1 MLEIFDMANNGYL
14 ISGVCSSSSDYLNSV
29 YCPQKNPSWYYSRIE
44 FSSAATNKPYFVC
57 GSSSSQSYLLSPA
70 FNCEIPGPI
79 PPSTIPTVADGIS
92 LGWQAGA
99 ALILVGCIL
108 FLKKALK

>member
-1 MLEIFDMANNGYL
+1 MANNGFL
-14 ISGVCSSSSDYLNSV
+14 SGDTCLTPSQYAITYCVGKPTGFNNTSTNGFICDATEKWVRASPSV
-29 YCPQKNPSWYYSRIE
+29 Y
-44 FSSAATNKPYFVC
+44 
-57 GSSSSQSYLLSPA
+57 
-70 FNCEIPGPI
+70 NCEILGP
-79 PPSTIPTVADGIS
+79 PAPPLPSTIPTVADGIT

>member
-1 MLEIFDMANNGYL
+1 MANNGYL
-14 ISGVCSSSSDYLNSV
+14 VDSVCVGDVQAKFVLSCPSGTYIFYNGYVLPSSLGSGTCYSKNISTGALTALKTVPVPVFD
-29 YCPQKNPSWYYSRIE
+29 
-44 FSSAATNKPYFVC
+44 
-57 GSSSSQSYLLSPA
+57 
-70 FNCEIPGPI
+70 CEIPGPI
-79 PPSTIPTVADGIS
+79 PPSKIPTVADGIA

>member
-1 MLEIFDMANNGYL
+1 MEPKV
-14 ISGVCSSSSDYLNSV
+14 ISN
-29 YCPQKNPSWYYSRIE
+29 
-44 FSSAATNKPYFVC
+44 
-57 GSSSSQSYLLSPA
+57 
-70 FNCEIPGPI
+70 
-79 PPSTIPTVADGIS
+79 IPTVADGIT

>member
-1 MLEIFDMANNGYL
+1 MANNGYYVGQSCSSVKEKSISICSL
-14 ISGVCSSSSDYLNSV
+14 ANPANDYAIPHFRFGSVSSANVQCYSSVSGVRV
-29 YCPQKNPSWYYSRIE
+29 TYSI
-44 FSSAATNKPYFVC
+44 
-57 GSSSSQSYLLSPA
+57 PA
-70 FNCEIPGPI
+70 FDCEIGIDPASI
-79 PPSTIPTVADGIS
+79 KIPTVADGIT

>member
-1 MLEIFDMANNGYL
+1 MANNGYL
-14 ISGVCSSSSDYLNSV
+14 FGNTCFPNPVPLSSCPLGTTVVGIFSSDLGSNFYRYSCYIGSGDVLTFTKSVIIPLNPNCDISI
-29 YCPQKNPSWYYSRIE
+29 PSS
-44 FSSAATNKPYFVC
+44 
-57 GSSSSQSYLLSPA
+57 
-70 FNCEIPGPI
+70 
-79 PPSTIPTVADGIS
+79 IPTVADGIT

>member
-1 MLEIFDMANNGYL
+1 MANNGYL
-14 ISGVCSSSSDYLNSV
+14 VGLTCTGDVFQKTITLCPSGTTYLIHGYYKSSGLQNAACYNS
-29 YCPQKNPSWYYSRIE
+29 
-44 FSSAATNKPYFVC
+44 AFVNL
-57 GSSSSQSYLLSPA
+57 GNVPNAS
-70 FNCEIPGPI
+70 FDCEILGPP
-79 PPSTIPTVADGIS
+79 PPSTIPTVADGIT

>member
-1 MLEIFDMANNGYL
+1 MANNGYL
-14 ISGVCSSSSDYLNSV
+14 VGSVCVTETEYVSSVLCPSLKPDFTYYRIQIGPSVSHLFYCLNNTSNYVGNSSLYNCDL
-29 YCPQKNPSWYYSRIE
+29 
-44 FSSAATNKPYFVC
+44 SSAST
-57 GSSSSQSYLLSPA
+57 
-70 FNCEIPGPI
+70 
-79 PPSTIPTVADGIS
+79 PSTIPTVADGIA

>member
-1 MLEIFDMANNGYL
+1 MANNGYL
-14 ISGVCSSSSDYLNSV
+14 VSGVCSPFFSVPAVCPVSNSSY
-29 YCPQKNPSWYYSRIE
+29 
-44 FSSAATNKPYFVC
+44 AATIYKNSGLISEVRCWNSNFT
-57 GSSSSQSYLLSPA
+57 SSVIVPVPSI
-70 FNCEIPGPI
+70 NCEILGPI
-79 PPSTIPTVADGIS
+79 PPSTIPTVADGIT

>member
-1 MLEIFDMANNGYL
+1 MANNGFLSDGTCLTPSQYA
-14 ISGVCSSSSDYLNSV
+14 ITYCVGKPTGFNNTSTNGFICNSNEKWVRATPSSY
-29 YCPQKNPSWYYSRIE
+29 
-44 FSSAATNKPYFVC
+44 
-57 GSSSSQSYLLSPA
+57 
-70 FNCEIPGPI
+70 NCEILGPI
-79 PPSTIPTVADGIS
+79 PPSTIPTVADGIA

>member
-1 MLEIFDMANNGYL
+1 M
-14 ISGVCSSSSDYLNSV
+14 CSSKYTNGF
-29 YCPQKNPSWYYSRIE
+29 YSG
-44 FSSAATNKPYFVC
+44 YFVDPSGNIRP
-57 GSSSSQSYLLSPA
+57 GSTNVFCYTSSMGNAGSFQFSFTPT
-70 FNCEIPGPI
+70 CEIGLDPASI
-79 PPSTIPTVADGIS
+79 KIPTVADGIA

>member
-1 MLEIFDMANNGYL
+1 MANNGYFVG
-14 ISGVCSSSSDYLNSV
+14 SVCLTETEYVFSVFCPSFKPDFTYYRIQVVPSVSRSFYCLNNTSV
-29 YCPQKNPSWYYSRIE
+29 YVGNSLPYNCDL
-44 FSSAATNKPYFVC
+44 SSAYT
-57 GSSSSQSYLLSPA
+57 
-70 FNCEIPGPI
+70 
-79 PPSTIPTVADGIS
+79 PSKIPTVADGIT

>member
-1 MLEIFDMANNGYL
+1 M
-14 ISGVCSSSSDYLNSV
+14 
-29 YCPQKNPSWYYSRIE
+29 
-44 FSSAATNKPYFVC
+44 
-57 GSSSSQSYLLSPA
+57 PA
-70 FNCEIPGPI
+70 MSCEIGSDPASI
-79 PPSTIPTVADGIS
+79 TIPTVADGIA